1 MPLLTLTDVSLAY
14 GLHPLLAHTDF
25 QIKPGDREKGA
36 ELTLL
41 IPEEITTFR

>member
-25 QIKPGDREKGA
+25 QIESGERVCLVGETALASPPCFA
-36 ELTLL
+36 
-41 IPEEITTFR
+41 